1 MNSSSIILILML
13 SLVLS
18 MGCAKSDW
26 IQATLVTADVTGV
39 WIGNSTRTGG
49 GSTTAVEARFE
60 LAQQETKVTGR
71 VRLVGAG
78 TSGTLANTSG
88 PIEGTVGG
96 DVFTF
101 RQPDGALSGE
111 MRVVTEDEMSGFVS
125 VPSRVPVS
133 LRRVDSSPPPRS
145 Q

>member
-1 MNSSSIILILML
+1 MKTSPIVLILML
-13 SLVLS
+13 GLVVS
-18 MGCAKSDW
+18 AGCAKPDW
-26 IQATLVTADVTGV
+26 IQDTLVTVDVTGV
-39 WIGNSTRTGG
+39 WIGNSARTGG

-60 LAQQETKVTGR
+60 LEQHGTKVTGK

-88 PIEGTVGG
+88 SIEGTVGG

-101 RQPDGALSGE
+101 RQPDGPLSGE
-111 MRVVTEDEMSGFVS
+111 MRAVGEHEMSGFVS
-125 VPSRVPVS
+125 VPSRVPFS
-133 LRRVDSSPPPRS
+133 LRRIDSSPPPRS